1 VIATVFRLVRSQQV
15 RLPRVLALGAL
26 GLVGVV
32 VGLAIGLGDT
42 ADPLAAGARLVNTFG
57 LSLYAPVVTL
67 VFASAALGE
76 PVEDGTLAYLWLRPV
91 PRWQVVAG
99 AWLATL
105 VVSGPLVVVSLVLA
119 SLATGGG
126 SSLVVGTVA
135 SASLAVLAYSGL
147 FCALGVLVR
156 RPLVWGLAYILLWE
170 GFVALAG
177 AGAARLAVRS
187 YTRSVLS
194 DITDVPLRLADAGPV
209 AAVVVPA
216 LVGLAGLAVA
226 TSRLRT
232 MDVP

>member
-1 VIATVFRLVRSQQV
+1 VIATVFGLVRSQQV
-15 RLPRVLALGAL
+15 RLPRLLALGAL

-42 ADPLAAGARLVNTFG
+42 DDPLRAGAQLVNSFG

-76 PVEDGTLAYLWLRPV
+76 PVEDGTLSYLWLRPV
-91 PRWQVVAG
+91 ARWQVVVG

-105 VVSGPLVVVSLVLA
+105 VAAGPLVLVSLVLA
-119 SLATGGG
+119 AAATGAGG
-126 SSLVVGTVA
+126 SLLVGTLA
-135 SASLAVLAYSGL
+135 SASLAVIAYSGV
-147 FCALGVLVR
+147 FGALGVLVR

-187 YTRSVLS
+187 YTRSVLA
-194 DITDVPLRLADAGPV
+194 DVTGVELRLATVGPTT
-209 AAVVVPA
+209 AVVVPV
-216 LVGLAGLAVA
+216 LVAVAGLAL
-226 TSRLRT
+226 TTWRLRT

>member
-1 VIATVFRLVRSQQV
+1 MIATVFGLVRSQQV
-15 RLPRVLALGAL
+15 RLPRLLALGVL
-26 GLVGVV
+26 GLVGVI

-42 ADPLAAGARLVNTFG
+42 EDPLKAGAQLVNSFG

-91 PRWQVVAG
+91 PRWQVVVG

-105 VVSGPLVVVSLVLA
+105 SAAGPLVIVSLVLA
-119 SLATGGG
+119 AVATGGG
-126 SSLVVGTVA
+126 GSLVAGTVV
-135 SASLAVLAYSGL
+135 SASLAVLAYSGI
-147 FCALGVLVR
+147 FCALGVFVR

-177 AGAARLAVRS
+177 AGAAKLAVRS
-187 YTRSVLS
+187 YTRSILA
-194 DITDVPLRLADAGPV
+194 DMTDVPLRLATVSPATSVIVPV
-209 AAVVVPA
+209 AVG
-216 LVGLAGLAVA
+216 LVGLVLA
-226 TSRLRT
+226 SRRLRT